1 MRPYGTSWGSRLE
14 LCHPDELDLLS
25 GIPVSAPPT
34 WVKHSDVAS
43 WNGSHS
49 HFNINECLG
58 NCKEQ
63 DQEEEGSEGA
73 VAPMTIS
80 LWLLWLHRRRMG
92 ETEAGQGP
100 QTSLVGAL
108 LSSDRILGW
117 P

>member
-1 MRPYGTSWGSRLE
+1 MKIYKRKRTFHKGDWRRY
-14 LCHPDELDLLS
+14 
-25 GIPVSAPPT
+25 
-34 WVKHSDVAS
+34 AS
-43 WNGSHS
+43 ISHS
-49 HFNINECLG
+49 HFSINECLG